1 MVNFYKALGDKT
13 RIKLL
18 ILLAAEEPLSGQQ
31 LAEKLG
37 VTPPTI
43 SHHMNKL
50 KEVSAIKEK
59 REKNTIYYYLNEKD
73 LKFFNESILK
83 VMDRAKKGMDVMG
96 KQKEDIIKNFL
107 LPDGRLKTI
116 PAQRKKRLMIFEHM
130 LEGVTLGKKYTEQEI
145 NEYIK
150 KYHEDYATIRREFIN
165 NHYMYRENG
174 IYELNPKEMWAKIEL
189 GNQAFKNNKRRLVNH
204 QTSKLY

>member
-13 RIKLL
+13 RIRLL

-59 REKNTIYYYLNEKD
+59 REKNTIYYYVNEKD
-73 LKFFNESILK
+73 LKLFNESILK
-83 VMDRAKKGMDVMG
+83 VMDRTKKGMDVMA

-174 IYELNPKEMWAKIEL
+174 IYELNPKEMWAKIE
-189 GNQAFKNNKRRLVNH
+189 
-204 QTSKLY
+204 